1 MRKRVALL
9 VATLALS
16 APATATAALPAI
28 PKIWPKKTLA
38 VGGMSF
44 AGEAA
49 SFRAKSGTDIRYQ
62 GLAGGVNTGNG
73 WATQPSPEYVT
84 SYIKDSR
91 KSHLVSF
98 FMYYQIQKSLP
109 GAGQPNADQVR
120 INLGNA
126 ATMKAYFAD
135 VRLFFQR
142 ARAGGGPV
150 VLQVEPD
157 MWGYIE
163 NASEDPTRF
172 PVQVAASG
180 DPDVQGLPNN
190 AAGLAQAFIRLR
202 DRYAPNVAVAYALS
216 IWGTKSEI
224 FRQDPP
230 NKTIDA
236 VARKSAA
243 FYKKLGAKFDLT
255 VGELNDGDAAFNELV
270 RHDMGASWFKA
281 ADFARVARYFKR
293 YSTTTKQ
300 RIVLYQIPVG
310 NTVMR
315 TENNT
320 FGHYQDNKV
329 EWFLGKDGTKH
340 LQAYAKAGIM
350 ALLFGGSTTSG
361 TTCIFDCRKDGIT
374 NPAPIN
380 GNTLMS
386 LSADDDGGYWAAQTK
401 AYYKR
406 GPLRLP
412 R

>member
-1 MRKRVALL
+1 MRKCAALLAAAVALS
-9 VATLALS
+9 VPAA
-16 APATATAALPAI
+16 ATAKLP
-28 PKIWPKKTLA
+28 PLPRKWPKKTLMI
-38 VGGMSF
+38 GGQSF
-44 AGEAA
+44 GGEAA

-62 GLAGGVNTGNG
+62 GLAGGVNTGKG
-73 WATQPSPEYVT
+73 WANQPSPQYVT
-84 SYIKDSR
+84 TYIKDSR
-91 KSHLVSF
+91 KSHMLPF
-98 FMYYQIQKSLP
+98 FMYFQIQQSLP
-109 GAGQPNADQVR
+109 GGGQPGLDHVKN
-120 INLGNA
+120 NLGNA

-135 VRLFFQR
+135 VRTFFQS
-142 ARAGGGPV
+142 AKAGGGPV

-172 PVQVAASG
+172 PVQVAGSG

-202 DRYAPNVAVAYALS
+202 DRYAPNVMVAYAAS

-224 FRQDPP
+224 FRQNPN

-236 VARKSAA
+236 IARQSTT
-243 FYKKLGAKFDLT
+243 FYKKLGAKFDLI
-255 VGELNDGDAAFNELV
+255 VGELDDNDSAFSELV
-270 RHDMGASWFKA
+270 RHEQNVWFTAS
-281 ADFARVARYFKR
+281 DFAGIARYFKR
-293 YSTTTKQ
+293 VSTATKK
-300 RIVLYQIPVG
+300 RILIYQIPLG
-310 NTVMR
+310 NQVMR
-315 TENNT
+315 AENNT

-340 LQAYAKAGIM
+340 LKTYANAGVI

-361 TTCIFDCRKDGIT
+361 STCIFDCRKDGIT

-380 GNTLMS
+380 GNTRMS

-406 GPLRLP
+406 GPLKLP